1 MQKSKEQI
9 LEIAFKLGKEYE
21 KKCTGCA
28 QTTIA
33 AIFEA
38 LGIWNDDVFKSA
50 SGLADGLGLTGDG
63 SCGAL
68 VGAAMAIGYLFG
80 REKKDF
86 QNMGKPMKSYA
97 LVKKMHDK
105 YIEKYGGTCRCHD
118 VQKHLLGR
126 TYNLWDP
133 NQLKEA
139 FESGMMEHCSDL
151 VGNIAKDTVEIIL
164 ESGFKPEKHKTK

>member
-1 MQKSKEQI
+1 MEKSKEEI
-9 LEIAFKLGKEYE
+9 LETAYKLGKQYE

-38 LGIWNDDVFKSA
+38 LGIWNDNVFKAA

-68 VGAAMAIGYLFG
+68 VGASMVIGFLFG

-86 QNMGKPMKSYA
+86 QNMGKPMKSYG
-97 LVKKMHDK
+97 LVKKLHSK
-105 YIEKYGGTCRCHD
+105 YVEKYGSCRCYD
-118 VQKHLLGR
+118 VQTHLLGR
-126 TYNLWDP
+126 TYNLWEP
-133 NQLKEA
+133 NELKEA
-139 FESGMMEHCSDL
+139 FESGMMELCSDL
-151 VGNIAKDTVEIIL
+151 VGTIARDATAIIL
-164 ESGFKPEKHKTK
+164 ESGFKPEKF